1 MDEIKSGDESPVVPG
16 SDASYEAC
24 PEKIMKIL
32 SDDQRQK
39 FEKLRGTPLL
49 CAKGKPKFTPEAVP
63 LFRFVNIGEYKGK
76 TIRLES
82 SPDSEDGK
90 QIVVSARRYQIDGP

>member
-49 CAKGKPKFTPEAVP
+49 CC
-63 LFRFVNIGEYKGK
+63 
-76 TIRLES
+76 
-82 SPDSEDGK
+82 
-90 QIVVSARRYQIDGP
+90 